1 MKNADLPYV
10 QVAIDCRELTN
21 WDSYHDAFAAAFG
34 FPDFYGRNMNAW
46 IDCLTSLDVPDD
58 GLTTVHAPHGG
69 SVVLRLDHAKTFAT
83 AFPEGYRAT
92 LECTAFVNWSRIEAG
107 EGPILFVSF
116 NE

>member
-69 SVVLRLDHAKTFAT
+69 SVVLRIPRDGEQGFH
-83 AFPEGYRAT
+83 GI
-92 LECTAFVNWSRIEAG
+92 VNTDSRG
-107 EGPILFVSF
+107 R
-116 NE
+116 